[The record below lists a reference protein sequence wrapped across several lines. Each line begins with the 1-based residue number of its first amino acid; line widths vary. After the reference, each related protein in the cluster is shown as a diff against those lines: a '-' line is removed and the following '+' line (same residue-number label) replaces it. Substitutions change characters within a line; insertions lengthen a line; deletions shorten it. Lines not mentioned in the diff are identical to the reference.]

1 VQLTSPRLG
10 LCLERQDLLERDAE
24 QACEECMSGQGQWM
38 LSARGGSR
46 GGAKVQERPIVQ
58 VHSREINRL
67 FAKLLGLANGIHEEI
82 YLQHAK
88 YLSYT
93 HPILYFICPII
104 VNNIDDKLSRTK
116 ARDGR
121 QGDPIMLIPQSFKI

>member
-1 VQLTSPRLG
+1 MQSKPARGESVQ
-10 LCLERQDLLERDAE
+10 RQ
-24 QACEECMSGQGQWM
+24 WI

-46 GGAKVQERPIVQ
+46 EGRQSISATDCAGTFPAD
-58 VHSREINRL
+58 NRL

-93 HPILYFICPII
+93 PPILYFICPILH
-104 VNNIDDKLSRTK
+104 NIDDNVSRTK

-121 QGDPIMLIPQSFKI
+121 